1 MSSCPSPSP
10 PRALAPKRHA
20 HAHHPTTTTTT
31 TTTIDALAPELLD
44 LIVERMA
51 AADKRQ
57 FRRTCTRHRDAVDR
71 AVRAAEVPD
80 CRLSVAQR
88 VGGLLRLVLP
98 FRRWPGLRTLGLQR
112 LGRFRLEWLAGL
124 GGLRHLNLAACGG
137 LDLDDC
143 AGLARS
149 AFWERLKTLD
159 VSFNGIGLAGLWEL
173 VQAPAPRLKRFALRE
188 SPGDLSLA
196 PDGLKSALPALVQN
210 WPGVVHV
217 SLRGQWMLGGSG
229 VCAFAAGFPG
239 LLALDVSGC
248 VEPERLGITLGCLAD
263 LLPRLESL
271 RIENPGE
278 AQTRESVFEWT
289 GTPTR
294 QHPLARSAR
303 GIPIQDRGRAGH
315 GLPAAARAQHA
326 RPPPGHDRDQRPAA
340 RPGSRARVP

>member
-1 MSSCPSPSP
+1 MP
-10 PRALAPKRHA
+10 PPAM
-20 HAHHPTTTTTT
+20 

-88 VGGLLRLVLP
+88 VGGLSRLVLP
-98 FRRWPGLRTLGLQR
+98 FRRWPALRSLGLQR
-112 LGRFRLEWLAGL
+112 LGRFRLDWVAGL

-149 AFWERLKTLD
+149 AFWARLETLD
-159 VSFNGIGLAGLWEL
+159 VSFNGIGFAGLWEL
-173 VQAPAPRLKRFALRE
+173 AQAPAPRLARFALRA
-188 SPGDLSLA
+188 SPGDPVSLA
-196 PDGLKSALPALVQN
+196 PDGLKFALPPLAEN
-210 WPGVVHV
+210 WPAVTHV
-217 SLRGQWMLGGSG
+217 SLRGQWTLGEAG
-229 VCAFAAGFPG
+229 VYAFAAGFPG

-248 VEPERLGITLGCLAD
+248 VEPERLGVVLAWAGK
-263 LLPRLESL
+263 LLPQLESL

-278 AQTRESVFEWT
+278 LLRI
-289 GTPTR
+289 GTHR
-294 QHPLARSAR
+294 ARHIA
-303 GIPIQDRGRAGH
+303 
-315 GLPAAARAQHA
+315 
-326 RPPPGHDRDQRPAA
+326 
-340 RPGSRARVP
+340 SRASDV